1 VIKEHSAIPSDSLPV
16 LDLVGRL
23 RCRIE
28 ELEQLIDVE
37 QRRTQE
43 HLRLA
48 ADVHRSLLPS
58 PARTDRAEID
68 VRYEPLAG
76 VGGDY
81 CQVHFP
87 GEHVCYVTMC
97 DVTGHGIGAALLAT
111 RVSSEVRQ
119 SVHLGGSPVEV
130 VDRLNRF
137 VYEHFRGS
145 GLLLTFFAARID
157 LAGQEITWSGAGHPS
172 AILARAD
179 GRTIVRL
186 ASQNLII
193 GVLPDCLSAEPEH
206 RTRLDAGDRVLFYT
220 DGVTEVFD
228 TSGAELGEEG
238 LARIMLEEMPAGV
251 PGMLDRILQQ
261 VAGFQEGAVT
271 DDRTLILFGSK

>member
-1 VIKEHSAIPSDSLPV
+1 M
-16 LDLVGRL
+16 DLVGRL
-23 RCRIE
+23 RCRIA

-37 QRRTQE
+37 QRRTQA

-58 PARTDRAEID
+58 PARTDRAEIA

-87 GEHVCYVTMC
+87 GEHVCYVTMY

-130 VDRLNRF
+130 VADSTDSFTNTST
-137 VYEHFRGS
+137 V
-145 GLLLTFFAARID
+145 
-157 LAGQEITWSGAGHPS
+157 
-172 AILARAD
+172 RAC
-179 GRTIVRL
+179 
-186 ASQNLII
+186 S
-193 GVLPDCLSAEPEH
+193 
-206 RTRLDAGDRVLFYT
+206 
-220 DGVTEVFD
+220 
-228 TSGAELGEEG
+228 
-238 LARIMLEEMPAGV
+238 
-251 PGMLDRILQQ
+251 
-261 VAGFQEGAVT
+261 
-271 DDRTLILFGSK
+271 